1 MQPANRK
8 ALSQS
13 HWLDIEGPYET
24 SNLLTTVAAAMLL
37 AADSFT
43 VCFKIPSFSNS
54 LNSMNGT
61 ASQSLGKKST
71 NFTSQI

>member
-24 SNLLTTVAAAMLL
+24 SNLLTTVAAATLL

-43 VCFKIPSFSNS
+43 LCFKSQ
-54 LNSMNGT
+54 LLVT
-61 ASQSLGKKST
+61 A
-71 NFTSQI
+71 